1 MTKDKDLLAR
11 IEALTSEV
19 DRLKERV
26 AVLEA
31 RASVPQQVIAQS
43 SNNITPDNQLK
54 NRINVTSQRMKTTLV
69 KESLESLIGGKL
81 LNRLGILILLF
92 GLAYFLKYSFDN
104 QWIGELGRMVI
115 GYLSGVVFLVSGDI
129 LMRRSYRYFSQ
140 GFTGGGIGIIYL
152 TTFAAANFYHLIGS
166 GTAFT
171 LLILTTVAGGALAVR
186 QQAFGIAV
194 LSTIAG
200 FLAPFLIG
208 SQEAN
213 PAALLGYVTVLDLAI
228 LYLAFYKQW
237 RSLNQLAFV
246 GTALVYALSQGL
258 SNQTSNL
265 WLNQSYLTLYFVVFG
280 ILVFLYNI
288 RHQKPT
294 EARDV
299 LLLVLNAAFFFTA
312 SAENL
317 DGRYEAWLG
326 LFAISLALLYLM
338 VALALKKR
346 SRGDDLL
353 FLSLLGTGLAFVTIA
368 IPLQLE
374 EQWITELA
382 WTVEALALFYGGLK
396 GKNLWVR
403 RAAIALL
410 VYVILVLHLDGYP
423 YFEAEQLPLINAYS
437 LAANLSVFGCFLI
450 AHLLYH
456 AKEISEQESKWV
468 WPAAVLGTILAVK
481 QITWEVEHALSYFKL
496 SYSLDFSVS
505 LAWVSFALFLM
516 VLGLSRDLKGFRY
529 MSLVLFGLTTCKV
542 VFFDLS
548 GLDMIFRI
556 LILIIVG
563 SILVGVSFIYQRR
576 EKGEKA

>member
-1 MTKDKDLLAR
+1 MTKDKELLER

-31 RASVPQQVIAQS
+31 GAGDPKQVMGQSPGNIA
-43 SNNITPDNQLK
+43 PDNQLK
-54 NRINVTSQRMKTTLV
+54 NRINVTSQRMKGTLV
-69 KESLESLIGGKL
+69 KEGLESLIGGKL

-115 GYLSGVVFLVSGDI
+115 GYLAGVVFLVSGDI
-129 LMRRSYRYFSQ
+129 LMRRNYRYFSQ

-166 GTAFT
+166 GTAFA
-171 LLILTTVAGGALAVR
+171 LLILTTVAGGSLAVR
-186 QQAFGIAV
+186 QQAFGVAV

-208 SQEAN
+208 SEEAN
-213 PAALLGYVTVLDLAI
+213 PAALLGYVAVLDLAI

-246 GTALVYALSQGL
+246 GTALVYAISQGL
-258 SNQTSNL
+258 SNQDTNI

-294 EARDV
+294 EVRDV
-299 LLLVLNAAFFFTA
+299 LLLVINAAFFFMA
-312 SAENL
+312 SANNL
-317 DGRYEAWLG
+317 DSRYEDWLG
-326 LFAISLALLYLM
+326 LFAIILALLYLM
-338 VALALKKR
+338 VALGLKR
-346 SRGDDLL
+346 RMQGDDLL

-374 EQWITELA
+374 EQWVTELA

-396 GKNLWVR
+396 GKNIWVR

-423 YFEAEQLPLINAYS
+423 YLETDPLPLVNAYS
-437 LAANLSVFGCFLI
+437 LAANLSVLGCFLI
-450 AHLLYH
+450 AHFLYN
-456 AKEISEQESKWV
+456 AKELSEQERKGV
-468 WPAAVLGTILAVK
+468 WPAAVLGAILAVK
-481 QITWEVEHALSYFKL
+481 QITWEVEQALSYFTL

-505 LAWVSFALFLM
+505 LAWVAFALFLM
-516 VLGLSRDLKGFRY
+516 IVGLSRDLKGFRY
-529 MSLVLFGLTTCKV
+529 MSLVLFGLTTFKV

-563 SILVGVSFIYQRR
+563 SILVGVSFVYQRR
-576 EKGEKA
+576 EKGGQV